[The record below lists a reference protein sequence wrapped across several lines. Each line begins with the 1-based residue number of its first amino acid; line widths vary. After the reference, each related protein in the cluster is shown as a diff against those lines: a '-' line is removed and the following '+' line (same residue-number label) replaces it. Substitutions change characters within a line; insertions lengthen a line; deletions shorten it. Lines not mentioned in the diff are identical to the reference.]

1 MSTADRIKELE
12 DHLRDAQY
20 NKHTEHAFGV
30 IKAQIA
36 RLREKQEAAA
46 TKKLGGG
53 GFNVKKSGDAT
64 VVLLGF
70 PSTGKSTLLN
80 TLTNAKSKVAAYEF
94 TTLDVI
100 PGSLEYKH
108 AKIQILDVPGII
120 AGASRGKGRGKEVLA
135 MVRNAD
141 LILIII
147 DALNPEQ
154 HPAILKEV
162 YDTGIRINKQPPDVK
177 ITKKIRGGIDIGSTV
192 QLTKITRETICAI
205 LREFR
210 INNADVL
217 IRTNVDADEFI
228 DAVEGTKIYMPAV
241 TIVSKADLLSS
252 EGTNK
257 IAKTIKPDLF
267 VSAEKHANIDKLKDL
282 IFDRLHFIRIYLK
295 EINKKADLEVPMVLK
310 GGVTLRAVCEHIHKD
325 FVRKFKFARV
335 WGKSAKFEGQQFRTL
350 DKVLCDGDVVEIHL
364 R

>member
-1 MSTADRIKELE
+1 MNIAERIKELE

-36 RLREKQEAAA
+36 KLRGRLESAAA
-46 TKKLGGG
+46 KKSGGT
-53 GFNVKKSGDAT
+53 GFAIKKSGDAT

-80 TLTNAKSKVAAYEF
+80 SLTNAKSKVAAYEF

-100 PGSLEYKH
+100 PGLLEYKH
-108 AKIQILDVPGII
+108 AKIQILDVPGIL

-154 HPAILKEV
+154 YPAILKEV
-162 YDTGIRINKQPPDVK
+162 YDVGIRINQQSPDVK
-177 ITKKIRGGIDIGSTV
+177 IAKKVRGGIDVGSTV
-192 QLTKITRETICAI
+192 VLTKLSKETIIAI
-205 LREFR
+205 LHEFK

-217 IRTNVDADEFI
+217 IRSDITADELI
-228 DAVEGTKIYMPAV
+228 DAIEGTRKYIPAV
-241 TIVSKADLLSS
+241 VVVSKIDLLSKDS
-252 EGTNK
+252 IDKLIRTMN
-257 IAKTIKPDLF
+257 PDVL
-267 VSAEKHANIDKLKDL
+267 VSAEKQININKLKDV
-282 IFDRLHFIRIYLK
+282 IFDKLNFIRIFFSRSL
-295 EINKKADLEVPMVLK
+295 
-310 GGVTLRAVCEHIHKD
+310 
-325 FVRKFKFARV
+325 
-335 WGKSAKFEGQQFRTL
+335 
-350 DKVLCDGDVVEIHL
+350 IHL
-364 R
+364 IKKFIRSGHLLSYSSPYFRYSLISK